1 MISWLAIALPFVKDQ
16 EGRVLVA
23 SPDPVSGGEPWTIG
37 YGATGPDIIQGT
49 VWTQE
54 QADNDLETRLR
65 GLGAEITRHATVPLN
80 PNQMAALVDFSYN
93 LGITALLDST
103 LWILLNR
110 GDYDEAADQFPRW
123 CHACNRVIP
132 DLLRRR
138 NEERALFLSPVTQN
152 G

>member
-16 EGRVLVA
+16 EGCVLIA
-23 SPDPVSGGEPWTIG
+23 YPDRVSGGEPWTIG
-37 YGATGPDIIQGT
+37 CGATGPDIIQGT

-65 GLGAEITRHATVPLN
+65 GLGAEITGHATVPLN